1 MTSSSNVHLLTGGAG
16 FIGANLA
23 RTLVDRGDRVIVLDD
38 FSRGSR
44 ENLGALVQDDRVA
57 VAAADCSDV
66 DQMRSRLAALR
77 SWGPVT
83 EVWHLAANSDIP
95 AGVADPRIDLRNT
108 FLTTFAVLQL
118 MREAGIRRL
127 NFAST
132 GAVYGDMGDIDIHED
147 SSPLEPIS
155 NYGAMK
161 LASEAQ
167 IRAAVEQFLDRANIF
182 RFPNV
187 VGIPATHGVI
197 YDFIDKLIA
206 SPGRLQVLG
215 NGSQRKP
222 YLHCDTLIDAMLFI
236 RDRSQRRYGVY
247 NIGPGDAGVTVR
259 WIAETV
265 CELFGGN
272 PEIAYGT
279 EGRGWIGDV
288 PRFRYST
295 DRLRQLGWA
304 TEVSSEHEV
313 RKAIAQ
319 IIAQRRPQP

>member
-1 MTSSSNVHLLTGGAG
+1 MSTTSEVHLITGGAG
-16 FIGANLA
+16 FVGVNLA
-23 RTLVDRGDRVIVLDD
+23 EALLARGHRIVILDN

-44 ENLGALVQDDRVA
+44 DNLAALADNADIAIAQ
-57 VAAADCSDV
+57 ADCADL
-66 DQMRSRLAALR
+66 DQMRTALAQAAQF
-77 SWGPVT
+77 GPIS

-95 AGVADPRIDLRNT
+95 AGVADPSIDLRHT

-118 MREAGIRRL
+118 MREIGVKHL
-127 NFAST
+127 NFSST
-132 GAVYGDMGDIDIHED
+132 GAVYGDMGDIAIHEN

-167 IRAAVEQFLDRANIF
+167 IRVAVEQFLDRANVF

-206 SPGRLQVLG
+206 NPGRLDVLG
-215 NGSQRKP
+215 DGSQRKP
-222 YLHCDTLIDAMLFI
+222 YLHCDTLIEAMLFI
-236 RDRSQRRYGVY
+236 RDNSEPRFGVY
-247 NIGPGDAGVTVR
+247 NIGPNDAGVTVR

-272 PEIAYGT
+272 PEIVYGK
-279 EGRGWIGDV
+279 ENRGWVGDV
-288 PRFRYST
+288 PKFRYAT
-295 DRLRQLGWA
+295 DKLQQLGWR
-304 TEVSSEHEV
+304 TEISSETAL
-313 RKAIAQ
+313 RKAISQ
-319 IIAQRRPQP
+319 IIAQRRG